1 MKPLFRAKIRKKSYL
16 RTTDLNNNYDEQDS
30 INHRATSGIGKA
42 TATKLAEIGYNIIIT
57 GRRGDRL
64 AALENELKTKG
75 IKVLALQF
83 DVRNQEEVHNAI
95 SNLPTE
101 WKNIDILVNNAGL
114 AVGTSPIQ
122 DGILDDWE
130 RMIDTNVKGL
140 LYVTHEVA
148 PLMIKNEKGHIVNL
162 ASVAGK
168 EVYPGGNV
176 YCATKHA
183 VDALSKAMR
192 IDMLKHNIKVTN
204 IAPGMVETEFSLVRY
219 KGDQQAADNV
229 YKGVTPLT
237 GEDIADTI
245 VFAVTRPA
253 HICLNDIQ
261 IMPTAQASSRD
272 VNRK

>member
-1 MKPLFRAKIRKKSYL
+1 MNKIAL
-16 RTTDLNNNYDEQDS
+16 ITG
-30 INHRATSGIGKA
+30 ATSGIGKA
-42 TATKLAEIGYNIIIT
+42 TATKLAEIGYNLIIT

-64 AALENELKTKG
+64 TALEDELKAKG

-140 LYVTHEVA
+140 LYITHEVA
-148 PLMIKNEKGHIVNL
+148 PLMIKNEKGHIVNI

-204 IAPGMVETEFSLVRY
+204 IAPGMVETEFSVVRY

-261 IMPTAQASSRD
+261 IMPTDQASSRD